1 MILST
6 KDLSGNFSYD
16 GCYFS
21 FTDNDDEEDEKLKDP
36 LSYFTIN
43 TDKMLPNVPST
54 THPVGDTYL
63 MAFLRFDEEGLPVFD
78 GMSEA
83 ILGDPD
89 VYMRNLAGSGLF
101 GCIVRKTPRGEA
113 WFDEHY
119 VQNAYKVIAMAQENL
134 KTQN

>member
-21 FTDNDDEEDEKLKDP
+21 FTDNDEEDEKPKDP

-43 TDKMLPNVPST
+43 TNKVLPNVLSS
-54 THPVGDTYL
+54 THPVGDTFL
-63 MAFLRFDEEGLPVFD
+63 MAFLKFDEEGIPVFD

-113 WFDEHY
+113 WFDEYY
-119 VQNAYKVIAMAQENL
+119 VQNAHKVIDMAKNRL

>member
-21 FTDNDDEEDEKLKDP
+21 FTDNDEEDEKPKDP

-43 TDKMLPNVPST
+43 TNKVLPNVLSS
-54 THPVGDTYL
+54 THPVGDTFL
-63 MAFLRFDEEGLPVFD
+63 MAFLKFDEEGIPVFD

-119 VQNAYKVIAMAQENL
+119 VQNAHKVIDMAKNRL